1 MKKDDKEHISIWA
14 SRPEVWDLEPQRV
27 KLKYGVEVEK
37 ARKAM
42 EQPTAVKDEEPPKAK
57 KTKKKAVS
65 EKE

>member
-1 MKKDDKEHISIWA
+1 
-14 SRPEVWDLEPQRV
+14 V